1 MKKVYWIVFL
11 FSLIFGFFFTKE
23 LWKQINRQTFPK
35 ELIEQ
40 IDSRELKSKL
50 TSLEKEV
57 LNQFEAVKK
66 REYNLKC
73 DKVVEMIR
81 PLLNSEN
88 GVELGS
94 YILGKLLL
102 SEQLSSK
109 NSLFVL
115 NKLRVLKMR
124 RQNFLESIRYCL
136 EYIKLAKYTDSD
148 YDVDRG
154 KMGLSI
160 IISSLNGYEISNQ
173 ILREII
179 KENQNYKG
187 SNQVKIVALLNL
199 AENNIRLFNHDES
212 LDSLDEIM
220 ERSKQEA
227 EIYINSLMIIVDS
240 LYSYNYVYLND
251 KEKAKYHL
259 IRAEEF
265 LSKRQTSYF
274 IDEHLYYAV
283 AESLYN
289 LYFELESFSEEKTIE
304 ILELVENKTDF
315 GFLYY
320 SYEVLFEYYKKISDF
335 EKYEDLKRKYDK
347 KMAKI
352 NEINYTMLSLYMIE
366 SLESGISNREY
377 KQLVNRVV
385 RMSLYII
392 GLILGIVFSIRK
404 VSGLQ
409 EISTKDSLT
418 KIGNRKLFDSTLIKI
433 SDKNFYMLLFDIDNF
448 KKINDTYG
456 HNFGDSV
463 LRKIGY
469 LLQIKEQ
476 QYKLNTYR
484 IGGEEF
490 AILFLGECCSREKC
504 LNISEEIRKDIE
516 NLIWIRDIKV
526 TISGGLSYRCNKVYE
541 ESDKLLYEAKRSGKN
556 KISNNFLDNIGE

>member
-57 LNQFEAVKK
+57 LNQFEAIKK

-366 SLESGISNREY
+366 SLESGIS
-377 KQLVNRVV
+377 
-385 RMSLYII
+385 
-392 GLILGIVFSIRK
+392 
-404 VSGLQ
+404 
-409 EISTKDSLT
+409 
-418 KIGNRKLFDSTLIKI
+418 
-433 SDKNFYMLLFDIDNF
+433 

-476 QYKLNTYR
+476 QYKLNAYR

-504 LNISEEIRKDIE
+504 LNISEEIRRDIE
-516 NLIWIRDIKV
+516 SLIWIRDIKV